1 MSGKPIDNA
10 VWNAWRDGVLSRS
23 NDEAIRIVET
33 IVPGGLKAESGGK
46 WKGLSPWRKER
57 TPSFFLFKDG
67 GCHDFGTGEHKDAVG
82 ALQLAKNLGFR
93 EALEECAAIL
103 GMPSWEDTKKAN
115 KGSPIDQNALD
126 EQHRWEAE
134 ERRVQELTTR
144 VVHHMHRT
152 LPDTIREY
160 IHARYGLS
168 DETIDFEKIGWVTA
182 GLYGECAQQWPDVPV
197 DDWLATGLFKLYG
210 SAVSTWWDTRIFFPY
225 WKGGLVVYGIYRW
238 CDAFGKPRVEEWE
251 ISKFKKLKTYDKEKC
266 PYIST
271 TVSNKWLWNEDVLKS
286 RMATLLIT
294 EGIAD
299 AMSAKQ
305 LGVPVISPVT
315 TKPREQDFERLI
327 DLTKRHVAGRVVV
340 INDNEENESGK
351 KGASATARRLWIAG
365 QRVGV
370 SVVPKADGVPKYDL
384 NDFIRDRLAAGAEED
399 AVKVEVEALM
409 RGALDYPRFLLEEIP
424 KDTSAV
430 DLAPHLPALAEA
442 MVPMS
447 GLARSDFEAAVK
459 KRFGGVKSG
468 TLQKELDKA
477 LKAAIATAKEKGLVV
492 EGMSVKPGETDD
504 EIAAPADA
512 PKKKAGPKNHEGL
525 KGAVVVHSD
534 GYYDRVGP
542 AGREQVSTFH
552 LILTRVV
559 KTPLEADR
567 LVVRVEGP
575 DEGVFALEGDTKVLW
590 KEWIVPHKAW
600 SSKRNFI
607 SSFPTP
613 CMQWTGGDDEVQGV
627 LALLTDESVYD
638 AVPTVA
644 ATPILGRHAAPDGTL
659 RFVLPNGTIREDGWM
674 PDPDLIY
681 LPSGNVLDRWLP
693 SDRSPIGGDDVKKL
707 AQEAI
712 PLLLE
717 AQPLNVSLT
726 CLTWLFGSFFTPEVR
741 KRVGGYPLL
750 NPWGTQGGGK
760 STFLLKSA
768 ALIYQ
773 RTESISVKATPF
785 AVTKTMAYANALPVI
800 FDEYKPSDMGRT
812 AEQFRRRIRTAYS
825 GETELRGHMD
835 QTVSDYPLQAPL
847 VISGETR
854 IEDDPALVERTLYA
868 PFDKAWLST
877 DPEAKP
883 AMKKLRRLTLWKLGP
898 SIFAWSLTADV
909 DAMLAEAEALWASSA
924 EVLGGSEIP
933 TRMANNLLVSLFGL
947 VVLKRWCAGY
957 GVALPEL
964 DAKDHIK
971 RLLSGIFENFDGT
984 TEIRAPLDVCDL
996 FVMRA
1001 ARLIASGA
1009 AADGIHWTRH
1019 NGHIAL
1025 HLSSLES
1032 LSRSEAHHQGLT
1044 LDTPG
1049 ESALRR
1055 AFREKKAMQT
1065 NGHGYVVDY
1074 SMQVWLKPKSGGR
1087 TQQRCVVIDP
1097 SKMPAATGL
1106 SNDSFPAE
1114 APEEPTNKSLLETWR
1129 RSTGGSGAIPGMA

>member
-10 VWNAWRDGVLSRS
+10 VWNAWRDGVLSRAS
-23 NDEAIRIVET
+23 DEAIRIVET

-46 WKGLSPWRKER
+46 WVGLSPWRKER
-57 TPSFFLFKDG
+57 TPSFYLFKDG

-103 GMPSWEDTKKAN
+103 GMPSWEDTKRAN
-115 KGSPIDQNALD
+115 KGSVIDEAALD
-126 EQHRWEAE
+126 EQHRHEAE
-134 ERRVQELTTR
+134 ERRVQELSTR
-144 VVHHMHRT
+144 IVHHLWRT
-152 LPDTIREY
+152 LPDQVRAY
-160 IHARYGLS
+160 IHTRYGLS
-168 DETIDFEKIGWVTA
+168 DETIDCEKIGWIPA
-182 GLYGECAQQWPDVPV
+182 GLFGECQKLWPEVSV
-197 DDWLATGLFKLYG
+197 DDWLATGFFKQYG
-210 SAVSTWWDTRIFFPY
+210 GAVSVMWNMRILFPY
-225 WKGGLVVYGIYRW
+225 WKGGLVVYTISRL
-238 CDAFGKPRVEEWE
+238 CDAWGPANLPDWE
-251 ISKFKKLKTYDKEKC
+251 QSKFKKLSVYDKEKY

-271 TVSNKWLWNEDVLKS
+271 TISNKWLWNEDVLKS

-299 AMSAKQ
+299 AMIAKQ
-305 LGVPVISPVT
+305 IGIPVVSPVT
-315 TKPREQDFERLI
+315 IKPREQDFERLI
-327 DLTKRHVAGRVVV
+327 EITRRHVAGRVVV

-351 KGASATARRLWIAG
+351 KGARATARRLWIAG

-424 KDTSAV
+424 KDTAAV

-447 GLARSDFEAAVK
+447 GLARSDFESAVK
-459 KRFGGVKSG
+459 KRFHGVKG
-468 TLQKELDKA
+468 ATLQKELDKA
-477 LKAAIATAKEKGLVV
+477 LKTALATAKEKGLVI
-492 EGMSVKPGETDD
+492 EGMAVKPGEDTVA
-504 EIAAPADA
+504 EGEEPAA
-512 PKKKAGPKNHEGL
+512 PKKPSGPKNHEGL
-525 KGAVVVHSD
+525 KGAVVVHPD
-534 GYYDRVGP
+534 GYYDRIGT
-542 AGREQVSTFH
+542 AGREQVSTFC
-552 LILTRVV
+552 LTLTRVV
-559 KTPLEADR
+559 KTPLEPDR

-575 DEGVFALEGDTKVLW
+575 DEGVFAVDGDKKVLCE
-590 KEWIVPHKAW
+590 EWIVPHKAW
-600 SSKRNFI
+600 GSKRNFI
-607 SSFPTP
+607 AAFPTP

-627 LALLTDESVYD
+627 LALLTDESVYE

-659 RFVLPNGTIREDGWM
+659 RFVLPNGTIRADGWM

-693 SDRSPIGGDDVKKL
+693 SDQSPIAGDDVKKL
-707 AQEAI
+707 AQAAI

-726 CLTWLFGSFFTPEVR
+726 CLAWLFGSPFAPEVR

-760 STFLLKSA
+760 STFVLKSA
-768 ALIYQ
+768 ALLYQ
-773 RTESISVKATPF
+773 RAESISVKATPF

-800 FDEYKPSDMGRT
+800 FDEYKPSDMGRS

-854 IEDDPALVERTLYA
+854 IEDDPALIERTLYA
-868 PFDKAWLST
+868 PFDKAWLNT

-883 AMKKLRRLTLWKLGP
+883 AMRKLRLLSLWKLGP
-898 SIFAWSLTADV
+898 AIFAWSLGADV
-909 DAMLAEAEALWASSA
+909 DAMLAEAEALWTASSD
-924 EVLGGSEIP
+924 VLCGSEIP

-947 VVLKRWCAGY
+947 VVLKRWCADF
-957 GVALPEL
+957 GVTLPEL
-964 DAKDHIK
+964 DAKEHLK

-1001 ARLIASGA
+1001 ARLIAAGA
-1009 AADGIHWTRH
+1009 ASEGIHWQRH
-1019 NGHIAL
+1019 NGLIAL
-1025 HLSSLES
+1025 HISSIES

-1065 NGHGYVVDY
+1065 NGHCYVVDFH
-1074 SMQVWLKPKSGGR
+1074 MQVWLKPKSGTR

-1097 SKMPAATGL
+1097 AKMPIATGL
-1106 SNDSFPAE
+1106 SNDSFPVE
-1114 APEEPTNKSLLETWR
+1114 APEPTNEELLSTWK
-1129 RSTGGSGAIPGMA
+1129 RSTGGAGARPGMA